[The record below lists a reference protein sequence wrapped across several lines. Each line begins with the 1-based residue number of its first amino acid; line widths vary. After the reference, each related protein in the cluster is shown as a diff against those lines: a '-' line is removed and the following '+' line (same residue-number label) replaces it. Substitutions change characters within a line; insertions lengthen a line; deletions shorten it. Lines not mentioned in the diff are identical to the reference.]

1 MNFDKKK
8 MQKGRG
14 IMNRIII
21 IIKIIIGGAYNAQL
35 ISTTDISMRG
45 NKDLKVQKTLLQ
57 NTLLQKEYIRN
68 KQLNLQKRMA

>member
-45 NKDLKVQKTLLQ
+45 NKDLKVQ